1 MAALRAAETANSPY
15 YRMSSAL
22 PALAYAAEPVV
33 AVSTRD
39 LAALIAVAEEA
50 PAAIKQLRGVLPHSW
65 VASLQVDADAGL
77 AMLPAAKLRLQGI
90 SAPDD
95 DERMAAAE
103 QAASI
108 VRSLPAHRP
117 ADMALDQFVRGHMA
131 AATLWASIF
140 HVLSTQLATGAAQ
153 TAGAAGT
160 AGAARSTG
168 MAAQSSP
175 ANEPLSVT
183 AACHLAAL
191 LPTLA
196 SAIRVIAC
204 DPGLDA
210 SSSDALEDL

>member
-1 MAALRAAETANSPY
+1 MYCATYSHGAAPLSRPVIINSMVLTQRGLACFMAALRAAETANSPY

-103 QAASI
+103 QAAAAEKAAPTEGCTCSGCGQRAI
-108 VRSLPAHRP
+108 GLRRCARCKQAACEWGGEAGCVGLTRFSL
-117 ADMALDQFVRGHMA
+117 LN
-131 AATLWASIF
+131 SS
-140 HVLSTQLATGAAQ
+140 STQLWSATG
-153 TAGAAGT
+153 
-160 AGAARSTG
+160 
-168 MAAQSSP
+168 
-175 ANEPLSVT
+175 NE
-183 AACHLAAL
+183 
-191 LPTLA
+191 
-196 SAIRVIAC
+196 
-204 DPGLDA
+204 
-210 SSSDALEDL
+210 